1 MTNTTTA
8 VFTNECSCEDYD
20 IETEVSTPSND
31 CYGDCWEWTTEYFGE
46 IVTDLLSVSSK
57 FLIEGFPV
65 WNGALRGVVV
75 AHTAEELLLAI
86 TPDRTEWR
94 LEVRGNLHHLTAILS
109 HHDGS
114 GLMTVTP
121 MLEGVD
127 YGV

>member
-1 MTNTTTA
+1 MTNTTMA
-8 VFTNECSCEDYD
+8 IFTNECSCEDYD
-20 IETEVSTPSND
+20 DETEVFTPSNG

-46 IVTDLLSVSSK
+46 IVTDLLSVSNK

-65 WNGALRGVVV
+65 WHGAVRGEVV
-75 AHTAEELLLAI
+75 AHTPTELLRAI

-94 LEVRGNLHHLTAILS
+94 LEVKSNLHHLTAILS

-127 YGV
+127 Y